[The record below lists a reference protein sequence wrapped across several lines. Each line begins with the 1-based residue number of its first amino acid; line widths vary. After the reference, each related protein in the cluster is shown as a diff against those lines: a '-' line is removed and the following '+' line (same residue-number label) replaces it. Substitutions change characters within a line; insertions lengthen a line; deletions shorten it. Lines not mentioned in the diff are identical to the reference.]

1 MSTRYLPM
9 LEEIKAQLAAIN
21 PARVV
26 TRSYRDFKN
35 RQQEDLLAGVW
46 MVVSAGVRSY
56 PYEVSD
62 GQFDSDSLRATE
74 HGRLVVRI
82 TGQLLLADPDSDGE
96 AIDAAEFQLL
106 HEVEQLADAVI
117 EIPDLMAL
125 VLKNARTSQQVDAPL
140 AWLDT
145 EWEVFPLT

>member
-9 LEEIKAQLAAIN
+9 LEAIKAQLEAIN
-21 PARVV
+21 PARIV
-26 TRSYRDFKN
+26 TRSYKDFRN
-35 RQQEDLLAGVW
+35 RPQEDLLAGVW
-46 MVVSAGVRSY
+46 MVISSGVRSY

-62 GQFDSDSLRATE
+62 NQVDSDTLRATE

-82 TGQLLLADPDSDGE
+82 TGQLLLPDPDSDGAAIE
-96 AIDAAEFQLL
+96 AADFALL
-106 HEVEQLADAVI
+106 HEVEQLADAAI
-117 EIPDLMAL
+117 EVPDLMAL
-125 VLKNARTSQQVDAPL
+125 VLKSARTSQQVDAPL